1 MGILRKLPAG
11 LGAAAFEWGASAFA
25 AWASTSPPGTAAA
38 SRPLVA
44 ARNSLRPMAEFL
56 GSFFMRLLD
65 KRSNGVS
72 TNISA
77 ALYVTVALKQA
88 SKIVFLMDSIGH
100 PRVEE
105 SATLRTWWPSL
116 PAEVEGAEGARP
128 VHLQGEQPGAQ
139 RRKPLRVFCRGV

>member
-11 LGAAAFEWGASAFA
+11 LGAGTLGSGASGLA
-25 AWASTSPPGTAAA
+25 AWASTSLPGTAAA

-72 TNISA
+72 TNIAA
-77 ALYVTVALKQA
+77 ALYVTVVLKGA
-88 SKIVFLMDSIGH
+88 SKIVFLIDSIG
-100 PRVEE
+100 
-105 SATLRTWWPSL
+105 L
-116 PAEVEGAEGARP
+116 PDVKEK
-128 VHLQGEQPGAQ
+128 
-139 RRKPLRVFCRGV
+139 RRS

>member
-1 MGILRKLPAG
+1 MGILRKLPVG
-11 LGAAAFEWGASAFA
+11 LGAAAFEWRASAPAPA
-25 AWASTSPPGTAAA
+25 ATTSPPGAAAA

-77 ALYVTVALKQA
+77 ALYVTVALKEA
-88 SKIVFLMDSIGH
+88 SKIVFLIDSIRLPDVKGK
-100 PRVEE
+100 
-105 SATLRTWWPSL
+105 RTS
-116 PAEVEGAEGARP
+116 EGRLNGIRAS
-128 VHLQGEQPGAQ
+128 
-139 RRKPLRVFCRGV
+139 PLRGFRGASSGWSQ

>member
-1 MGILRKLPAG
+1 MGILRKLPVG
-11 LGAAAFEWGASAFA
+11 LGAAAFEWRASALA

-38 SRPLVA
+38 SRPVGA

-77 ALYVTVALKQA
+77 ALYVTVALKEA
-88 SKIVFLMDSIGH
+88 SKIVFLIDSIGL
-100 PRVEE
+100 PDVKGK
-105 SATLRTWWPSL
+105 RTS
-116 PAEVEGAEGARP
+116 EGRLTGIRAS
-128 VHLQGEQPGAQ
+128 
-139 RRKPLRVFCRGV
+139 PLRGFRGASSGWSQ